1 MKHYPI
7 SVAVVAALLVA
18 SGCGD
23 DSTSTAEP
31 HQTLVGDEAENESVG
46 YAAATFSDPTSIDNV
61 WMPLT
66 PGTRLVWEGTT
77 LDDDE
82 FLDHA
87 VITIVTDLTKVID
100 GVETVVIWDQ
110 DFSDGELVET
120 ELAFFVQDD
129 DGNVWRMGEYPE
141 EYEDGEIV
149 EAPAWLVGIEDAV
162 AGVAMMADPQ
172 RGTRS
177 YSQGW
182 GPEVDFIDRAEVF
195 RTSEATCVPVDCY
208 VDVVIIDEFNVD
220 EPGAYQQKY
229 FAKGIGNVRVGWR
242 GNDEGQ
248 EVLELVE
255 WVTMSDESMAA
266 ARVAAFALEA
276 SAYANSD
283 IYGETAPLQ

>member
-23 DSTSTAEP
+23 DSSSTAEP
-31 HQTLVGDEAENESVG
+31 HQILVGDEAEDESVG
-46 YAAATFSDPTSIDNV
+46 YAAALFSDPTDIDNV

-82 FLDHA
+82 FLDHT

-149 EAPAWLVGIEDAV
+149 DGQTAAGDVFRRISPAGRGDVAGCVNKELVG
-162 AGVAMMADPQ
+162 
-172 RGTRS
+172 RGTREAAEPDRE
-177 YSQGW
+177 SQEG
-182 GPEVDFIDRAEVF
+182 GKI
-195 RTSEATCVPVDCY
+195 
-208 VDVVIIDEFNVD
+208 
-220 EPGAYQQKY
+220 
-229 FAKGIGNVRVGWR
+229 
-242 GNDEGQ
+242 NDD
-248 EVLELVE
+248 LELGQRSV
-255 WVTMSDESMAA
+255 
-266 ARVAAFALEA
+266 ARLAGG
-276 SAYANSD
+276 D
-283 IYGETAPLQ
+283 G